1 LSLNFF
7 SLIFIAKICAG
18 FADPFFAATIEFCH
32 PIFYLTTLK
41 AAMKREYFS
50 HASKDASRKPFDAQ
64 AERCIALIDARFL
77 VWLAQHAQT
86 GAKQSGLNRTG
97 FAPFLSECFFNA
109 GLNVEVQR
117 IYWYTEESDSL
128 DVDGQIVRKVLSHD
142 VDGGVSLLRSLSH
155 DLSQLAMNNACAHV
169 LLATDD
175 ERFLTA
181 IDNAQLTG
189 LSVHILADEVAR
201 NMPKLHQTDPGWGRL
216 LSQADR
222 RMVVQPKVLAEILQG
237 GADKEPQAL
246 PEDPEVVRQSITEV
260 IVSWWDDE
268 PEDKREELRD
278 ALHISRGIPQEV
290 DRQLLLR
297 MRHRLTRALSLQE
310 KKMLREIFRAVAL
323 GTNESEIPPHADP
336 LASTT

>member
-1 LSLNFF
+1 
-7 SLIFIAKICAG
+7 
-18 FADPFFAATIEFCH
+18 
-32 PIFYLTTLK
+32 
-41 AAMKREYFS
+41 MKREYFS
-50 HASKDASRKPFDAQ
+50 HSSKDTAQKLFDVQ
-64 AERCIALIDARFL
+64 AEPCIALIDARFL
-77 VWLAQHAQT
+77 VWLAQHTQT
-86 GAKQSGLNRTG
+86 GAKKNALNRLG
-97 FAPFLSECFFNA
+97 LAVFLSETLFNS

-117 IYWYTEESDSL
+117 IYWYTEEAEAL

-142 VDGGVSLLRSLSH
+142 LDGGVSLLRG
-155 DLSQLAMNNACAHV
+155 LSQDLRQLAKNKACKHV

-175 ERFLTA
+175 ERFLMA
-181 IDNAQLTG
+181 IDEAQLTG
-189 LSVHILADEVAR
+189 MSVHIVADEVAR

-222 RMVVQPKVLAEILQG
+222 RIVVQPKALAEMLQWG
-237 GADKEPQAL
+237 GDKDAQAIQ
-246 PEDPEVVRQSITEV
+246 EDPEVVRQSITEV

-323 GTNESEIPPHADP
+323 GTHESDIPQNVDP
-336 LASTT
+336 LASPLFIQEPV